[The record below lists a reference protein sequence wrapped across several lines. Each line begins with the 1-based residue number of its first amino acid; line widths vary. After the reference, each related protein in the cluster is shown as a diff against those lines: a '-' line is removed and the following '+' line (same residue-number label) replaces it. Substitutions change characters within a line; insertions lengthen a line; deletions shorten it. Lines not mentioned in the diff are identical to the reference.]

1 MAMGVKKSYRKTLI
15 KYIAELIYCEI
26 GGNMDEYEKLL
37 KPVITVDNVTVG
49 EPISDELKQS
59 IYDMIDRNDVEHCY
73 IDMKRAATF
82 ATRDVEDET
91 HQAMEAMMHNLN
103 TMHCLVY
110 WERIPVYDNLENK
123 NKVITVQEL
132 YDTFLPGR
140 YLAISV
146 NMKTGKIEKK
156 LILEIKKKDNHRD
169 CVMLSFY
176 EDGRKRSVT
185 CTTNHKLISY
195 SEKRGLFKDT
205 YDHIDTLVYMND
217 NDKVFRTAKIDDIQV
232 FNTGE
237 DYVYDIAVKDNENFV
252 VDSGIFVSN
261 SRAGAQV
268 PFSSLNYGTDT
279 SPEGRLVMKSL
290 LEVTFEGLGNGE
302 TPIFPIQIFKVKEGI
317 NYNPEDPNYDLFQL
331 AMKVSAKRLFP
342 NFSFMDAP
350 YNLKYYKERDPDTET
365 GYMGAVSG
373 DCVVLY
379 ESEGDG
385 CISSNRFDA
394 VYEELAE
401 KYGELDIGISK
412 YVDLEPYNFMV
423 MDTNA
428 GGFVKAKKIIK
439 NPNLRNWYRVDV
451 LCDNDIVSFY
461 MTEDHPLPIF
471 GNGRLMIKDM
481 FYYYLVKGITPRYR
495 VASSISK
502 GKYLEIVD
510 IKQTDDYD
518 GYGYDFETVSDRF
531 NVWPP
536 DYAPGSGCGI
546 NSHNCRTRVIANV
559 VDKDREITPGR
570 GNLSFTSVNLPRL
583 AIEAHGDLD
592 KFFESLKD
600 MVNLVID
607 QLLERFRFQCTKKV
621 YNYPFMMGEGVWIDS
636 EKLESTDSVAEVLK
650 HGTLTCGFIGLAE
663 TLKCLI
669 GKHHGESE
677 EAQQLGLRIIKFMRT
692 LMDNACEEHK
702 LNFSL
707 IATPE
712 RSGHL

>member
-103 TMHCLVY
+103 TMH
-110 WERIPVYDNLENK
+110 
-123 NKVITVQEL
+123 
-132 YDTFLPGR
+132 
-140 YLAISV
+140 
-146 NMKTGKIEKK
+146 
-156 LILEIKKKDNHRD
+156 
-169 CVMLSFY
+169 
-176 EDGRKRSVT
+176 
-185 CTTNHKLISY
+185 
-195 SEKRGLFKDT
+195 
-205 YDHIDTLVYMND
+205 
-217 NDKVFRTAKIDDIQV
+217 
-232 FNTGE
+232 
-237 DYVYDIAVKDNENFV
+237 
-252 VDSGIFVSN
+252 

-350 YNLKYYKERDPDTET
+350 YNLKYYKEGDPDTET

-373 DCVVLY
+373 DCIVLY

-385 CISSNRFDA
+385 YIVSRFDT
-394 VYEELAE
+394 VYEDLAE
-401 KYGELDIGISK
+401 MYGELDIGISK
-412 YVDLEPYNFMV
+412 YVDLEPHNFMV
-423 MDTNA
+423 FDTNA

-439 NPNLRNWYRVDV
+439 NPNLGNWYRVGFFDT
-451 LCDNDIVSFY
+451 NGTFWMY

-471 GNGRLMIKDM
+471 DKGRVMVKDM
-481 FYYYLVKGITPRYR
+481 HIGDR
-495 VASSISK
+495 VASAYSKYKYFDVVSI
-502 GKYLEIVD
+502 ERA
-510 IKQTDDYD
+510 DDYD

-531 NVWPP
+531 DVLASSDIFGP
-536 DYAPGSGCGI
+536 GI

-583 AIEAHGDLD
+583 AIEAHGDID

-600 MVNLVID
+600 MVELVID

-636 EKLESTDSVAEVLK
+636 DKLESTDSVAEVLK

-677 EAQQLGLRIIKFMRT
+677 EAQQLGLKIIKFMRT
-692 LMDNACEEHK
+692 LMDNACEEYK

-712 RSGHL
+712 L